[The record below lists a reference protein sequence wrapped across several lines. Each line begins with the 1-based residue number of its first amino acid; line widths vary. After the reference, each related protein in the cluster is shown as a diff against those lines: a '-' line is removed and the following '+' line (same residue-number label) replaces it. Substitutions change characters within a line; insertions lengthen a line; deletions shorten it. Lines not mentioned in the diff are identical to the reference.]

1 MISKSFPTLRSGNS
15 MVFALILST
24 LLLPNYA
31 LPSLQSPAIQLSEAK
46 RLVMEGKYVE
56 AEASLLTLMTRQP
69 SPEGFDLLGYSY
81 EQQNK
86 LDQAEEAY
94 GQAVKLNPGS
104 HYSKAKLGIVYGKRG
119 KYTDCIAILEKL
131 PENIRSNP
139 EALFYLC
146 RAYLETG
153 DSVRALD
160 TAAMVERSAE
170 RDPGAL
176 LSVSRLLVSK
186 DLNQQAV
193 PLLKKAVNLMPK
205 SSEAHYSLAFAL
217 FKLHRYDEMSTY
229 LDQAQNLDPTA
240 PRILLLRAL
249 SLLDSG
255 KFSAAKDYIRK
266 AQTLSPGD
274 KFAAFLRGRVLI
286 EEGNYTEAIK
296 LISDLIASG
305 FNDPNAHLS
314 LITAFRKNGEFQKA
328 VDYALR
334 VVQLFPDNPSAQL
347 RAGVELEFLGDFQ
360 QAEGYL
366 RKAIALGASDPE
378 ILKTAKFSLATVS
391 VKAGNDAEAVRLFED
406 VIRTN
411 PSDVYAR
418 VELADLYHK
427 ARQYEPA
434 VKILQE
440 ALSFD
445 SRNKRAHFLLGNVL
459 TKLGKSAE
467 AQQHF
472 KMFEELEKSEGSA
485 KGEKPTVYTQSIK

>member
-1 MISKSFPTLRSGNS
+1 MISKSPLNFRFGNLNVCFFCLCFIS
-15 MVFALILST
+15 SQV
-24 LLLPNYA
+24 YA
-31 LPSLQSPAIQLSEAK
+31 LSILQGSAIQLSEAK
-46 RLVMEGKYVE
+46 RLVMEGKYAE
-56 AEASLLTLMTRQP
+56 AEASLRTLTTRQP
-69 SPEGFDLLGYSY
+69 SPEGFDLLGYTY

-86 LDQAEEAY
+86 LDQAEDAY
-94 GQAVKLNPGS
+94 GQAVNLNPGS
-104 HYSKAKLGIVYGKRG
+104 HYSKAKLGIIYGKRG

-153 DSVRALD
+153 DRVRALD

-193 PLLKKAVNLMPK
+193 PMLKKAVNLLPK

-217 FKLHRYDEMSTY
+217 FKLHRYDEMSLY

-274 KFAAFLRGRVLI
+274 KFAAFLWGRTLI

-296 LISDLIASG
+296 LISDLIAGG

-328 VDYALR
+328 VDYALK
-334 VVQLFPDNPSAQL
+334 VVQLFPENPSAQL

-366 RKAIALGASDPE
+366 RKAIALGANDPE
-378 ILKTAKFSLATVS
+378 VLKTARFTLAKVS

-427 ARQYEPA
+427 GRRYEPA
-434 VKILQE
+434 VKLLQE

-467 AQQHF
+467 AQEHF
-472 KMFEELEKSEGSA
+472 KMFEELEKSEGAA
-485 KGEKPTVYTQSIK
+485 KSEKPTVYTQSTK

>member
-1 MISKSFPTLRSGNS
+1 MISKSLLELGCGHSIVCLLSLS
-15 MVFALILST
+15 M
-24 LLLPNYA
+24 LLPQLYA
-31 LPSLQSPAIQLSEAK
+31 LPSLQSPAIQLGEANK
-46 RLVMEGKYVE
+46 LLMEGKSAE
-56 AEASLLTLMTRQP
+56 AEALVRALMSRQP
-69 SPEGFDLLGYSY
+69 SPDGFDLLGTIY
-81 EQQNK
+81 EQQSK
-86 LDQAEEAY
+86 LNQAEEAY
-94 GQAVKLNPGS
+94 GQAVKLNPANQ
-104 HYSKAKLGIVYGKRG
+104 YSKTRLGIVYGKNG
-119 KYTDCIAILEKL
+119 KYADCVGVLEKL
-131 PENIRSNP
+131 PQNIQDNP

-153 DSVRALD
+153 NSARALE
-160 TAAMVERSAE
+160 TAAVLEHLGGKDA
-170 RDPGAL
+170 GAL
-176 LSVSRLLVSK
+176 LSVGRLLVSK

-193 PLLKKAVNLMPK
+193 PMLKNAVNLMTK

-274 KFAAFLRGRVLI
+274 KFAGFLWGRTLI

-296 LISDLIASG
+296 LISDLIAGG

-328 VDYALR
+328 VDHALK

-366 RKAIALGASDPE
+366 RKAIALGADDPE
-378 ILKTAKFSLATVS
+378 ILRTAKFSLAKIS

-418 VELADLYHK
+418 VELADLHHK
-427 ARQYEPA
+427 ARRYEPA
-434 VKILQE
+434 VKLLRE

-445 SRNKRAHFLLGNVL
+445 SRNKRAHFILGNAL

-467 AQQHF
+467 AQEHF
-472 KMFEELEKSEGSA
+472 KIFEELEKAEDSSKSG
-485 KGEKPTVYTQSIK
+485 KPTVYTQSIK

>member
-1 MISKSFPTLRSGNS
+1 M
-15 MVFALILST
+15 
-24 LLLPNYA
+24 LLPQLYA
-31 LPSLQSPAIQLSEAK
+31 LPSLQGPAIQLSEAK
-46 RLVMEGKYVE
+46 KLAMEGKYAE
-56 AEASLLTLMTRQP
+56 AEASVRALMSRQP
-69 SPEGFDLLGYSY
+69 SPDGFDLLGTIY
-81 EQQNK
+81 EQQSK
-86 LDQAEEAY
+86 LNQAEEAY
-94 GQAVKLNPGS
+94 GQAVKLNPANQ
-104 HYSKAKLGIVYGKRG
+104 YSKTRLGIVYGKNG
-119 KYTDCIAILEKL
+119 KYTDCVGVLEKL
-131 PENIRSNP
+131 PHNIGDNP

-153 DSVRALD
+153 NRVSALE
-160 TAAMVERSAE
+160 TAAMVERLGE
-170 RDPGAL
+170 KDPGAL
-176 LSVSRLLVSK
+176 LSVGRLLVSK
-186 DLNQQAV
+186 DLNQQAE
-193 PLLKKAVNLMPK
+193 PMLKKAVKHLPK
-205 SSEAHYSLAFAL
+205 SSEARYSLAFAL
-217 FKLHRYDEMSTY
+217 FKMRKYEEMSTY
-229 LDQAQNLDPTA
+229 LDKAQDLDPTA
-240 PRILLLRAL
+240 PRVLLLRAL

-255 KFSAAKDYIRK
+255 KLSAAKDYIRK

-274 KFAAFLRGRVLI
+274 KFAAFLWGRALI

-296 LISDLIASG
+296 LISDLIAGG

-314 LITAFRKNGEFQKA
+314 LINAFRRNGEFEKA
-328 VDYALR
+328 VNYALK

-366 RKAIALGASDPE
+366 RKAIALGANDPE

-391 VKAGNDAEAVRLFED
+391 VKAGKDAEAVRLFED

-418 VELADLYHK
+418 VELADLLHK

-434 VKILQE
+434 VKLLQE

-467 AQQHF
+467 AQEHF
-472 KMFEELEKSEGSA
+472 RMFEELEKSEGGS
-485 KGEKPTVYTQSIK
+485 KSEKPTIYTQSIK